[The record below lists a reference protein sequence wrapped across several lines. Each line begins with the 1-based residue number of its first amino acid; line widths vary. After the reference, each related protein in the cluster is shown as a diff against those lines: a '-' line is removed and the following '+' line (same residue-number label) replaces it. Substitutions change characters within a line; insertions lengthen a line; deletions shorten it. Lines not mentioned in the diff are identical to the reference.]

1 MLCLKFEQINLKLRK
16 CSRAPTMGGTVCII
30 QSSQCPSS
38 GTRGEKS
45 VADLPSTSLN
55 GACLIAGFVTLFCL
69 SVEQCHIFA
78 STLCCY
84 VEFYLSMK
92 YISDSLLTEDRQ
104 TSPPKSKSTGVMIIM
119 IWERTNSQVL
129 VRKRTTKILEQIRL
143 DMGAWHEEKS
153 HLESPPTLSPPPNR
167 VCMRLG

>member
-1 MLCLKFEQINLKLRK
+1 MDTTDLDLISCVIFFWPGISCIIPVMLCLKFEQINLKLRK

-92 YISDSLLTEDRQ
+92 YISDSLLVCVSYMYLLIYLSTLYSLISLSLRRGTERRL
-104 TSPPKSKSTGVMIIM
+104 K
-119 IWERTNSQVL
+119 TNRPTHQR
-129 VRKRTTKILEQIRL
+129 VRVR
-143 DMGAWHEEKS
+143 M
-153 HLESPPTLSPPPNR
+153 
-167 VCMRLG
+167 